1 MIGTLGEGV
10 AARYL
15 ERLGYKILERNA
27 RFGCYEIDIVARD
40 VARDMLV
47 FVEVKTRSTIDND
60 YPIRTSIDA
69 KKRQAI
75 RKAVDR
81 WIIYHDYDDAG
92 RIDVLCVSGERVIEH
107 LMDLGSDF
115 Y

>member
-1 MIGTLGEGV
+1 MIGKLGESV

-15 ERLGYKILERNA
+15 EGLGYTILERNA
-27 RFGCYEIDIVARD
+27 RFGSYEIDIVAKD
-40 VARDMLV
+40 IARDMMV
-47 FVEVKTRSTIDND
+47 FVEVKTRSTLDSD
-60 YPIRTSIDA
+60 YPIRTSLDA
-69 KKRQAI
+69 QKRQAM

-81 WIIYHDYDDAG
+81 WIIAHEYDDAG
-92 RIDVLCVSGERVIEH
+92 RIDALCVSGERVIEH